1 MESAMD
7 EVDRPVR
14 HGNIL
19 CFADQL
25 RWETDPARQDTLK
38 RLLIEEENR
47 FGAADEH
54 LRIVELRLAD
64 GAERIARQRRLIAE
78 LKNGAGDAAS
88 AERLLRTFEM
98 IQDLFERFRDQ
109 VYHARKPLRR
119 RRRHP

>member
-1 MESAMD
+1 MD
-7 EVDRPVR
+7 EVDRPGR

-47 FGAADEH
+47 FGATEEH
-54 LRIVELRLAD
+54 LRIVELKLAD

-78 LKNGAGDAAS
+78 LKCGGGDAAS

-98 IQDLFERFRDQ
+98 IQELFERFRDQ
-109 VYHARKPLRR
+109 IHRARDRR
-119 RRRHP
+119 RP

>member
-1 MESAMD
+1 MD
-7 EVDRPVR
+7 EVDRPVC

-47 FGAADEH
+47 FGAADER
-54 LRIVELRLAD
+54 LRIAELKLAE

-78 LKNGAGDAAS
+78 LKSGGGDAAV
-88 AERLLRTFEM
+88 AERLLRTFEV
-98 IQDLFERFRDQ
+98 IQELFERFRDQ
-109 VYHARKPLRR
+109 NYRAREARR
-119 RRRHP
+119 P

>member
-1 MESAMD
+1 MD
-7 EVDRPVR
+7 EVDRPGR

-47 FGAADEH
+47 FGATEEH
-54 LRIVELRLAD
+54 LGIVELKLAD

-78 LKNGAGDAAS
+78 LKCGGGDAAS

-98 IQDLFERFRDQ
+98 IQELFERFRDQ
-109 VYHARKPLRR
+109 IHRARDRR
-119 RRRHP
+119 RP